1 MNTLPLLTGIQ
12 QIGIGI
18 PDVDTAWKWYRS
30 AFDMNVAI
38 FDDAAEAPLM
48 TRYTNGI
55 VEKRRAA
62 LALNMAGGG
71 GFEIWQYTSKEPVPV
86 GFDIRIGDLGI
97 YAAKMK
103 SRNVPAQHEQL
114 KAKGFRVSQ
123 LHTNSLGERCFWLVD
138 PWGNTF
144 QVIEGQSW
152 FKAGKGGLTGG
163 VSGAVIG
170 VSDMNT
176 AMKFYMHVL
185 GLREVV
191 LDKTGVFAD
200 LPEQTEV
207 RRVILRKQAER
218 YGAFSKLLGNVRIEL
233 IQRMDGTGQK
243 IFEGRSWGDRGFI
256 HLCFDTLDMDALKL
270 KAAKLGVEFTVDSG
284 DTFAM
289 GEAGGR
295 FAYMEDPDGTLI
307 ELVETHK
314 VPVLKK
320 YGLYFNLK
328 KRGIYKTL
336 PDWMLNLLSLN
347 KIKDKA

>member
-18 PDVDTAWKWYRS
+18 PDVDAAWKWYRA
-30 AFDMNVAI
+30 AFDMNVSV

-86 GFDIRIGDLGI
+86 GFDIRIGDLGL

-103 SRNVPAQHEQL
+103 SRNVPALHEQL
-114 KAKGFRVSQ
+114 KAKGFPVGA
-123 LHTNSLGERCFWLVD
+123 LHSDALGERCFWLVD
-138 PWGNTF
+138 PWQNSF

-152 FKAGKGGLTGG
+152 FKAGEGALTGG
-163 VSGAVIG
+163 VGGAVIG
-170 VSDMNT
+170 VSDMDE
-176 AMKFYMHVL
+176 AMKFYMQVL

-191 LDKTGVFAD
+191 LDKTGVFSD

-243 IFEGRSWGDRGFI
+243 IFEGRCWGDRGFI

-270 KAAKLGVEFTVDSG
+270 KASKLGVEFTVDSG
-284 DTFAM
+284 DTFDM

-314 VPVLKK
+314 VPVFKK
-320 YGLYFNLK
+320 FGLYFHLK
-328 KRGIYKTL
+328 KRGMYKTL
-336 PDWMLNLLSLN
+336 PDWMVSLLGIN